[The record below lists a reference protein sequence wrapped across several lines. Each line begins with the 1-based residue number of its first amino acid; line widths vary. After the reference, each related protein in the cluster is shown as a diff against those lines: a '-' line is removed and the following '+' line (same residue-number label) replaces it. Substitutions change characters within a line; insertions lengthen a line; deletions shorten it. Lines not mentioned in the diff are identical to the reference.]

1 MKIVVH
7 VFRGSQDLMEYSQ
20 EKIRTH
26 AQDFFALVARA
37 GTVKELETI
46 RTTYLG
52 RSGIIAGLTAELKG
66 LSLEAKRLF
75 GPELQHFKAAAE
87 DAITMK
93 LRDLEALAH
102 ADAIAQKALFD
113 VTAYKPGMLRGSLH
127 PATHTIERI
136 EDILIS
142 MGFEIL
148 DGPEAETEECNFDA
162 LNIPENHPARDF
174 QDTFWLPHPHILLR
188 THTSSVQIRGMRQRQ
203 PPFSIAATG
212 RTYRNEATD
221 ASHDFVFMQCEGIVV
236 DRKIS
241 IAHLLATMKQFLQA
255 LFEKDQL
262 DIRVRPN
269 YFPFVEPG
277 FEMDITC
284 PFCATGCSVCKQSRW
299 IEIVGAGLVHPH
311 VLRAGGINPD
321 EYSGFAFGFGLT
333 RLIMLR
339 YGISDI
345 RLLHSGKVDFLKQF

>member
-7 VFRGSQDLMEYSQ
+7 VFRDSQDFMEYSQ

-66 LSLEAKRLF
+66 LSLDAKRLF

-87 DAITMK
+87 DAIALK
-93 LRDLEALAH
+93 LRDLDALAN
-102 ADAIAQKALFD
+102 ADAVAQKALFD

-127 PATHTIERI
+127 PTTHTIERV

-174 QDTFWLPHPHILLR
+174 QDTFWLPHQHMLLR
-188 THTSSVQIRGMRQRQ
+188 THTSPVQIRGMRQRQ
-203 PPFSIAATG
+203 PPFAIAATG
-212 RTYRNEATD
+212 RTYRHEATD

-255 LFEKDQL
+255 LFEKDQI

-277 FEMDITC
+277 LEIDMSC
-284 PFCATGCSVCKQSRW
+284 PFCSEGCSVCKKSRW